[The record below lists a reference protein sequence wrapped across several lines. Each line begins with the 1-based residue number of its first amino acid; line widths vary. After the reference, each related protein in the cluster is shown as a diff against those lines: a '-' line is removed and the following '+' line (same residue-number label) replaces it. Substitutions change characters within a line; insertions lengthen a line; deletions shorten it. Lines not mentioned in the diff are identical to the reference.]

1 MRIEWSEHAV
11 SDLQAISEYIESDRD
26 LATANRIARK
36 IYDSV
41 QTLRRLPYRGRNG
54 RLENTREL
62 VVPNLPWT
70 VIYRVSSQSV
80 TVLNIVHG
88 AQRWP

>member
-11 SDLQAISEYIESDRD
+11 SDLQAICEYIESDRD

>member
-11 SDLQAISEYIESDRD
+11 CDLQAISEYIESDRD

>member
-1 MRIEWSEHAV
+1 MVGACSLRSAGN
-11 SDLQAISEYIESDRD
+11 SEYIESDRD

>member
-11 SDLQAISEYIESDRD
+11 SDLQTISEYIESDRD

-54 RLENTREL
+54 PSKT
-62 VVPNLPWT
+62 PA
-70 VIYRVSSQSV
+70 SS
-80 TVLNIVHG
+80 
-88 AQRWP
+88 